1 MVRHQ
6 FERAYAMLYKNIL
19 LKHYRGMLGLQI
31 RQDFKRYSLCKAKIL
46 HISKCNKMQNLICI
60 DVMLTQVQA
69 LLHTTQIWCHQEID
83 TLPKAA
89 WTSYSHWSVLM
100 GPYSFTVKWKST
112 TQHNQNEMEASLS
125 LCKHTTQTTDGGRRR
140 RFVERRDTRWGERR
154 DKWVTTEG
162 GEEEGDS
169 GEGMEIATSAVS
181 CQRLQ

>member
-69 LLHTTQIWCHQEID
+69 LLHTTQI
-83 TLPKAA
+83 
-89 WTSYSHWSVLM
+89 
-100 GPYSFTVKWKST
+100 
-112 TQHNQNEMEASLS
+112 
-125 LCKHTTQTTDGGRRR
+125 
-140 RFVERRDTRWGERR
+140 
-154 DKWVTTEG
+154 
-162 GEEEGDS
+162 
-169 GEGMEIATSAVS
+169 
-181 CQRLQ
+181 